1 MSTFKN
7 FVQCRV
13 TTPITAVADSIGLY
27 AAVPPYSL
35 PTEEGGLLVLTDSPN
50 NPSKLEVISYTSR
63 SALGLYGVTRGLEGT
78 TALAWTGPVYCYQ
91 SLLAGEFKT
100 LLDSKVDKAAGKQLS
115 DENYTSPEKAK
126 LAGIQAGAQVNA
138 VSSVSGRTG
147 AVTLAKGD
155 VGLSNVDNT
164 SDINKPVST
173 ATSTALSG
181 KVDKVTGKGLS
192 ENDYTIA
199 EKTKLAGVASE
210 ATKNRADSENADKVH
225 THPWTEVT
233 GQPVTATRWPTFAE
247 VTGKPATYAP
257 DAHTHPVS
265 QVTGLGTA
273 ATRNVGTATG
283 NVMEVGA
290 FGAGHTFP
298 ATVIDANAIAD
309 QVGNRSG
316 FYPYLLD
323 SGSANTLYFYIYI
336 QQLFFTGGNVTQI
349 AYGYN
354 IEATWVRY
362 RFSNVWSPWVKHLT
376 TSDLPI
382 TATRWPTAAEAG
394 AAPTSHTHDY
404 LPLTGGT
411 LTGSLSVTGDITATG
426 NVTAYSDIKL
436 KENIELIPDALDKIN
451 TLHGYTYNR
460 KDIKDSARHT
470 GVIAQEV
477 QKVLPEAVV
486 EDEGGTLSVA
496 YGNMV
501 GLLIEAIKELKAE
514 VDELKGVK

>member
-13 TTPITAVADSIGLY
+13 TTPITAAANSIGLY

-35 PTEEGGLLVLTDSPN
+35 PSEEGGLLVLTDSPTK
-50 NPSKLEVISYTSR
+50 PSKLEVISYTSR

-78 TALAWTGPVYCYQ
+78 TALEWTGPVYCYQ

-138 VSSVSGRTG
+138 VTTVSGRSG

-210 ATKNRADSENADKVH
+210 ATKNRADSDNADKVH
-225 THPWTEVT
+225 
-233 GQPVTATRWPTFAE
+233 
-247 VTGKPATYAP
+247 
-257 DAHTHPVS
+257 AHSVE

-273 ATRNVGTATG
+273 ATAT
-283 NVMEVGA
+283 
-290 FGAGHTFP
+290 
-298 ATVIDANAIAD
+298 
-309 QVGNRSG
+309 
-316 FYPYLLD
+316 
-323 SGSANTLYFYIYI
+323 
-336 QQLFFTGGNVTQI
+336 
-349 AYGYN
+349 
-354 IEATWVRY
+354 
-362 RFSNVWSPWVKHLT
+362 LT
-376 TSDLPI
+376 TSNTDG
-382 TATRWPTAAEAG
+382 TAGRVLKVGDGGWMGQGVKTETPLGYPASADDVTNKTKVICCEVVDNGVNAYVSGIHFAAHDTWGRLRVFHTTPRAWIQG
-394 AAPTSHTHDY
+394 GVSHTGIGWTSQVVLSDN
-404 LPLTGGT
+404 LLQTPGSLTDFPMSQKATTDAIANIPSVPKLTTYTVTVADKGASIDTTANVTIPASVFAVGDVIVVT
-411 LTGSLSVTGDITATG
+411 NTGSSNITITPVYGSTIRLAGTTSSGTRTLAGNGVATLRMVFNNVWFASGAGLS
-426 NVTAYSDIKL
+426 
-436 KENIELIPDALDKIN
+436 
-451 TLHGYTYNR
+451 
-460 KDIKDSARHT
+460 
-470 GVIAQEV
+470 
-477 QKVLPEAVV
+477 
-486 EDEGGTLSVA
+486 
-496 YGNMV
+496 
-501 GLLIEAIKELKAE
+501 
-514 VDELKGVK
+514 